1 MYYLNGDIK
10 DFPHTQTLE
19 QPCII
24 NSTKA
29 VAFTW
34 MIPLYGFIHIC
45 SIKSVCCLDV
55 VGWHTLYSVS
65 VNNTTGK
72 YYTIAHNFKN
82 VHRTTLVHNS
92 SFDSNW
98 PKQKQ
103 AGVEPLQRRFE
114 WSPQRPAAPQA
125 PRLLLCLF
133 SKLLTQ
139 CANFFQRK
147 SSVRGMYIQLPT
159 YRVHVHG
166 MTTCIQS
173 TST

>member
-72 YYTIAHNFKN
+72 YDTIAYNFKH

-98 PKQKQ
+98 TKQKQ
-103 AGVEPLQRRFE
+103 AGVEPLQLRFE
-114 WSPQRPAAPQA
+114 WSPRPAAPQA
-125 PRLLLCLF
+125 PRLLLCPF

-139 CANFFQRK
+139 CAKLFQRK
-147 SSVRGMYIQLPT
+147 SSVQGMYIQLPM

-166 MTTCIQS
+166 MTMQS